1 MNKNMG
7 RKILEILQI
16 CLLSIIASSLSYAFN
31 MDSKQ
36 PMELRANSADIN
48 QGQHFG
54 TYEGEV
60 EFDQGDTHIRASRA
74 TTKTDAHNKLIEA
87 VIYGDKKNPAHYW
100 SQVRKDKPTVHAY
113 ADTIKYQPNTNIIEL
128 IGNARVEQGEN
139 TFAAPHITYNI
150 DKQHVVSGTTKT
162 DKQRTLI
169 IFHPPPRK
177 K

>member
-1 MNKNMG
+1 MG
-7 RKILEILQI
+7 RTSLKILQI
-16 CLLSIIASSLSYAFN
+16 CLLGIITSNLSYAFN

-48 QGQHFG
+48 QGQHLG

-60 EFDQGDTHIRASRA
+60 EFDQGNTHIRASRA
-74 TTKTDAHNKLIEA
+74 VTKTDEHNKLIEA
-87 VIYGDKKNPAHYW
+87 IIYGNKKSPAHYW
-100 SQVRKDKPTVHAY
+100 SQINKDKPAVHAY
-113 ADTIKYQPNTNIIEL
+113 ADTIKYKPNTNIIEL
-128 IGNARVEQGEN
+128 IGNAHVEQDGN
-139 TFAAPHITYNI
+139 IFAAPHITYNI

-177 K
+177 N